1 MKHLG
6 FLYIFTF
13 ALLNFS
19 CANLENSTQSNDNKN
34 IKIQNLIN
42 NKMNNHKNNNREI
55 AIFGA
60 GCFWCVEAVFQDL
73 KGVYKVESG
82 YSGGTVKNPTYE
94 EVCTGT
100 TGHAEVTRIEYNPKE
115 ISFEFLLSVFFK
127 THDPTTLNR
136 QGADQGTQYRSVI
149 FYTSPEQKEIAERII
164 NQLNKEK
171 AYSNPIVTEVSKF
184 EKFYKAE
191 DYHQDYFTNNPNQGY
206 CRFVIQPKVEKFRKV
221 FKDYLK

>member
-1 MKHLG
+1 MKQIG

-13 ALLNFS
+13 ALLSFS
-19 CANLENSTQSNDNKN
+19 CVDTQNSAQNKDNKQ
-34 IKIQNLIN
+34 IKLNHKVK
-42 NKMNNHKNNNREI
+42 NKMNNQKSNNQEI

-82 YSGGTVKNPTYE
+82 YSGGTLKNPTYA

-100 TGHAEVTRIEYNPKE
+100 TGHAEVTRIEFNPDE

-127 THDPTTLNR
+127 THDPTSLNK

-149 FYTSPEQKEIAERII
+149 FYTSPKQKEIAERII
-164 NQLNKEK
+164 KQLNEEK
-171 AYSNPIVTEVSKF
+171 AYPDPIVTEVSKF
-184 EKFYKAE
+184 DKFYKAE
-191 DYHQDYFTNNPNQGY
+191 DYHQDYFNNNPNQGY
-206 CRFVIQPKVEKFRKV
+206 CRYVIQPKVEKFRKV

>member
-1 MKHLG
+1 MKHPV
-6 FLYIFTF
+6 FLYILTF
-13 ALLNFS
+13 AVLNFS
-19 CANLENSTQSNDNKN
+19 CINLENSSKN
-34 IKIQNLIN
+34 PDSKDINSYKLIN
-42 NKMNNHKNNNREI
+42 KKMNNKKDNR
-55 AIFGA
+55 ATAVFGA
-60 GCFWCVEAVFQDL
+60 GCFWCTEAVFQDL

-100 TGHAEVTRIEYNPKE
+100 TGHAEVTLIEYNPKE
-115 ISFEFLLSVFFK
+115 ISFELLLSVFFK
-127 THDPTTLNR
+127 THDPTSLNR
-136 QGADQGTQYRSVI
+136 QGADHGTQYRSVI

-171 AYSNPIVTEVSKF
+171 AYPNPIVTEVTKF

-191 DYHQDYFTNNPNQGY
+191 DYHQDYFINNPNQGY
-206 CRFVIQPKVEKFRKV
+206 CRFVIQPKVEKFKKV

>member
-1 MKHLG
+1 M
-6 FLYIFTF
+6 
-13 ALLNFS
+13 
-19 CANLENSTQSNDNKN
+19 
-34 IKIQNLIN
+34 
-42 NKMNNHKNNNREI
+42 
-55 AIFGA
+55 
-60 GCFWCVEAVFQDL
+60 
-73 KGVYKVESG
+73 
-82 YSGGTVKNPTYE
+82 KNPTYE

-115 ISFEFLLSVFFK
+115 ISFELLLSVFFK
-127 THDPTTLNR
+127 THDPTSLNQ